1 MPCPFKTC
9 GRAPFNFFF
18 MQQLL
23 VLICVVIVWLASCKP
38 DASQNGVLARVGGN
52 VLLAEDIK
60 FIEASGNAGDSLEYV
75 KLYVDRW
82 IKKQLML
89 QKAELNLSDDQKNIE
104 KMVSDYRASL
114 LIYKYQQEM
123 LHQKMDT
130 AVKNNEMMKYYEMY
144 KSDFIL
150 DSAIVKARVVKA
162 PLGFNQL
169 NGLRKMIKHDD
180 LEQIAQLENLCFQNK
195 IFYHLTSEWL
205 TLSSLNSIYP
215 GKGDFFRYAPYHEKT
230 DSAFVYLLYVS
241 SFKLANDT
249 VPFEF
254 TTEKIKELILRKRKV
269 KFIKDLENSIY
280 NDGISNN
287 LFTTYIQ

>member
-1 MPCPFKTC
+1 M
-9 GRAPFNFFF
+9 
-18 MQQLL
+18 
-23 VLICVVIVWLASCKP
+23 SCKP
-38 DASQNGVLARVGGN
+38 DSSQKGVLARVGDN

-60 FIEASGNAGDSLEYV
+60 FIETSGNVGDSLEYV

-82 IKKQLML
+82 VKKQLML
-89 QKAELNLSDDQKNIE
+89 QKAELNLSDHQKNIE

-130 AVKNNEMMKYYEMY
+130 SVKQDEMLNYYEMH

-162 PLGFNQL
+162 PLGFSQI
-169 NGLRKMIKHDD
+169 NGLRKMIKFDD
-180 LEQIAQLENLCFQNK
+180 MEQIAELENLCFQNK
-195 IFYHLTSEWL
+195 ISYHLTNEWL
-205 TLSSLNSIYP
+205 TLSALNSIYP
-215 GKGDFFRYAPYHEKT
+215 GKGDFFRYTPYHEKT

-241 SFKLANDT
+241 AFKLANDT

>member
-1 MPCPFKTC
+1 MRELIVFV
-9 GRAPFNFFF
+9 
-18 MQQLL
+18 LL
-23 VLICVVIVWLASCKP
+23 VWLSSCKP
-38 DASQNGVLARVGGN
+38 DTSQNSVLARVGGN

-60 FIEASGNAGDSLEYV
+60 FIELSDNTNDSLEYI

-82 IKKQLML
+82 VKKQLML
-89 QKAELNLSDDQKNIE
+89 QKAELNISDDQKNIE
-104 KMVSDYRASL
+104 KMVADYRASL
-114 LIYKYQQEM
+114 LIYRYQQEM

-130 AVKNNEMMKYYEMY
+130 TVNYNEMMKYYELH

-169 NGLRKMIKHDD
+169 NGLRKMIKYND

-205 TLSSLNSIYP
+205 TLSSLYSIFP
-215 GKGDFFRYAPYHEKT
+215 GRGDFFKYAPFHEKT

-241 SFKLANDT
+241 EFKLANDT